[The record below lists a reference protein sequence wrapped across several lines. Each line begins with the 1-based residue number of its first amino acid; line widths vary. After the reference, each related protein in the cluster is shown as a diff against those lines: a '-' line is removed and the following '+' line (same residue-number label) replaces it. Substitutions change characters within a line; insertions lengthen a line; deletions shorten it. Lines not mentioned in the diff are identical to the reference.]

1 MLLIAVIA
9 IMGVCNASPTAIN
22 DPGAVLP
29 IVFWH
34 GMGDTGFNEH
44 IEQWLSEQVYPGT
57 YVKSIKT
64 GATADEDRKS
74 SFFANMNE
82 QVEQVCRELKADQR
96 LLGGF
101 NAIGFSQGGQFLRA
115 YVERCNDPPVKNL
128 LTLGSQ
134 HQGVADVPQ
143 CQDVSNWR
151 CSLMRSVVKRG
162 VYSAY
167 VQSHIVQ
174 GQYYKDPKQYDSY
187 LKMSGFLADIN
198 NERAVK
204 NSTYRDNMLAL
215 SRLIMIKF
223 EQDTMVV
230 PKESQWFGYYDV
242 NGDHE
247 KLLSMRETES
257 YKQDWIGLKQLD
269 AEGKL
274 KFHSVD
280 GDHLRISLKY
290 LKHEI
295 LFRYF
300 NDTAVPT
307 VPDEPY
313 ENDFLS
319 SSSSSTSPTRLQL
332 QLN

>member
-1 MLLIAVIA
+1 
-9 IMGVCNASPTAIN
+9 
-22 DPGAVLP
+22 
-29 IVFWH
+29 
-34 GMGDTGFNEH
+34 
-44 IEQWLSEQVYPGT
+44 
-57 YVKSIKT
+57 
-64 GATADEDRKS
+64 
-74 SFFANMNE
+74 
-82 QVEQVCRELKADQR
+82 
-96 LLGGF
+96 
-101 NAIGFSQGGQFLRA
+101 
-115 YVERCNDPPVKNL
+115 
-128 LTLGSQ
+128 
-134 HQGVADVPQ
+134 
-143 CQDVSNWR
+143 
-151 CSLMRSVVKRG
+151 
-162 VYSAY
+162 
-167 VQSHIVQ
+167 
-174 GQYYKDPKQYDSY
+174 
-187 LKMSGFLADIN
+187 MSGFLADIN

-319 SSSSSTSPTRLQL
+319 SSSSSTSPTRLQF